1 MGRKKA
7 LEKVT
12 KEKEQK
18 TPIITTFHPN
28 LPSLANIVR
37 KHWGVMVKDEPRLK
51 RVFPE
56 PSVIAYRREKN
67 IRDFLVRAK
76 ISSKRKSNRKIN
88 GYSRCG
94 RGPFHM
100 CTTCALIPDRGIKTH
115 KSHKHNKVFQI
126 TSNVTCVTEN
136 VVYKITC
143 KKPQCK
149 DFI

>member
-1 MGRKKA
+1 
-7 LEKVT
+7 
-12 KEKEQK
+12 
-18 TPIITTFHPN
+18 
-28 LPSLANIVR
+28 
-37 KHWGVMVKDEPRLK
+37 MVKDEPRLK

-149 DFI
+149 DFIYIGETKRKFSERFGDHRGYVLRKELDQVCGEHFKPT